1 MRKGGQERNEKIG
14 EMLESRIMRATENL
28 TTLTAPVV
36 VDFLEEN
43 NCLLRNCDVTS
54 HVARPS
60 AHSKLFN

>member
-1 MRKGGQERNEKIG
+1 MKKIG
-14 EMLESRIMRATENL
+14 KMHESRIMRATENL

-60 AHSKLFN
+60 THSKLLI